1 MEIFLTWRMEV
12 YIMEFLIKFITVIGI
27 GILELWAAI
36 PAGTALKLHP
46 LLIGIA
52 SALGAIIGAVI
63 IIFFGDRLRMWLLKK
78 KEKGEKNKGR
88 IYKIWEK
95 YGVIGLGMLSPLI
108 TGAPLGAAIGIS
120 LGASPR
126 RLIIWMSIGIVIWTI
141 ILTTISTLGF
151 AGFQMLKR

>member
-1 MEIFLTWRMEV
+1 MEV
-12 YIMEFLIKFITVIGI
+12 LIKFITVAGL

-46 LLIGIA
+46 LLNGAA
-52 SALGAIIGAVI
+52 SALGSIIAAVL
-63 IIFFGDRLRMWLLKK
+63 IIFFGDRLRTWLLKK
-78 KEKGEKNKGR
+78 KEKDEKNKGR
-88 IYKIWEK
+88 IYKVWKK

-108 TGAPLGAAIGIS
+108 TGAPLGAAVGIA

-141 ILTTISTLGF
+141 LLTTISTLGF
-151 AGFQMLKR
+151 AIFQDT